1 MNEYERLH
9 ERSAAERARVYLD
22 VLNDEQLSILDDL
35 LEQVRPLRPFP
46 NEQLDELLSKLSE
59 LRSKQ
64 KQTGRLVAASS

>member
-1 MNEYERLH
+1 MNEYESLH

-59 LRSKQ
+59 FRGEQ
-64 KQTGRLVAASS
+64 KQTGGLVAASS

>member
-1 MNEYERLH
+1 MNEHERLH

-59 LRSKQ
+59 FRGEQ
-64 KQTGRLVAASS
+64 KQTGGLVAASS